1 MTDLNGHI
9 ELERAVDSIVVGIRH
24 RKDLGDLGPL
34 MKSIEQRGLLQP
46 ITITP
51 DGVLVCGR
59 RRLEAV
65 KRLGWRTLRVWVRSG
80 ISDELS
86 QLLAQQDENELHKP
100 LTPLEEAALYEELSK
115 LLAEDAARRQE
126 ATRFGG
132 AGDLGGESGGE
143 DSSPP
148 GTLGEVNG
156 GEDSS
161 PPSGRRGKT
170 REQASKLLTGMTSFQ
185 RLDQINTVKRA
196 TTDRRLPSVVRDLAA
211 KELRNIENGAD
222 VAPAFHRV
230 KAAIELADGGFRS
243 DTPTPEDLET
253 LAAEAVERVKQERA
267 RGGGHIRARRSSPP
281 SRRSVRA
288 FLLTWGDLDG
298 WSRYY
303 NPNEIAAKLKDS
315 DWEMFERVLAET
327 IAFADEVREL
337 RAAPSTVSA

>member
-1 MTDLNGHI
+1 
-9 ELERAVDSIVVGIRH
+9 
-24 RKDLGDLGPL
+24 
-34 MKSIEQRGLLQP
+34 
-46 ITITP
+46 
-51 DGVLVCGR
+51 
-59 RRLEAV
+59 
-65 KRLGWRTLRVWVRSG
+65 
-80 ISDELS
+80 
-86 QLLAQQDENELHKP
+86 
-100 LTPLEEAALYEELSK
+100 
-115 LLAEDAARRQE
+115 
-126 ATRFGG
+126 
-132 AGDLGGESGGE
+132 
-143 DSSPP
+143 
-148 GTLGEVNG
+148 VNG